1 MRLLVTGGSGF
12 IGSAVVREVVRSGGS
27 IVNVD
32 KLTYAATA
40 GATAEVV
47 DSGRYVLEQADIV
60 DTAGMENILR
70 KHRPD
75 RVMHL
80 AAESHVDRSIDNP
93 LEFVRTNVVGTASML
108 HACTAYYETLHGE
121 QRDGF
126 RFHHVSTDEVF
137 GSLGPEGKFGP
148 NSPYDPRSPY
158 SASKASADHLARAW
172 YHSYGLPVVLS
183 NCSNNY
189 GPYQFPEKLIP
200 MMIARALQGLPLP
213 VYGKGEQ
220 IRDWLFV
227 EDHAAALLEIVSRGV
242 VGMTYL
248 IGGDAERRN
257 IDVVHQI
264 CTVLDDRMPT
274 NDGSLYADRIA
285 FVQDRPGHDY
295 RYAIDASATAELL
308 GWSPATVFENGLA
321 TTVQWYI
328 DNKSWWEP
336 LLGARGAVERVGLAR
351 KEGPT

>member
-12 IGSAVVREVVRSGGS
+12 IGSAVVREVVCRGGS
-27 IVNVD
+27 VVNVD

-40 GATAEVV
+40 GATGAVA
-47 DSGRYVLEQADIV
+47 DSGRYVLEEADIV
-60 DTAGMENILR
+60 DTAAMEDILCR
-70 KHRPD
+70 HRPD

-108 HACTAYYETLHGE
+108 HACTSYYETLHGE

-137 GSLGPEGKFGP
+137 GSLGAEGKFGSD
-148 NSPYDPRSPY
+148 SPYDPRSPY

-200 MMIARALQGLPLP
+200 MMISRALRGLPLP

-227 EDHAAALLEIVSRGV
+227 EDHAAALMEIVTQGV

-248 IGGDAERRN
+248 VGGDAERRN
-257 IDVVHQI
+257 IDVVRQI
-264 CTVLDDRMPT
+264 CAVLDERMPT
-274 NDGSLYADRIA
+274 EDGSPYEERIA

-295 RYAIDASATAELL
+295 RYAIDASATTELL
-308 GWSPATVFENGLA
+308 GWSPATVFEDGLVK
-321 TTVQWYI
+321 TVYWYI

-336 LLGARGAVERVGLAR
+336 LLAGRGAVDRVGLAE
-351 KEGPT
+351 KERTS